1 MALSKQPKVYRLP
14 SDEQIT
20 DEVKLRMEVVE
31 SLIEPC
37 DRTLYRERK
46 QQAAEKLGISIRSI
60 ERLMKKY
67 REEGFVG
74 IIKTR
79 ADKGTIRID
88 QEWFDFILD
97 TYKKGNQNGKRIIR
111 HQVFLKVKGRAIL

>member
-14 SDEQIT
+14 SEEQIT

-37 DRTLYRERK
+37 DRQLYRQRK
-46 QQAAEKLGISIRSI
+46 QDAAQKLGVSIRSV

-74 IIKTR
+74 ITKT
-79 ADKGTIRID
+79 
-88 QEWFDFILD
+88 
-97 TYKKGNQNGKRIIR
+97 
-111 HQVFLKVKGRAIL
+111 